1 MMQELIKIFL
11 TGLLSF
17 IGSLSVALILRNKD
31 RKEAAKI
38 RKDDLEKAAKKR
50 EEDREWIS
58 KQFAES
64 QEQTTALKEQ
74 AQSIKD
80 LAKWSEEHI
89 RILLRPSRRYLE
101 WEACT
106 DIIDR
111 KSGLLYGEL
120 TLKVR
125 NLTKKDILIKNIQI
139 TEHCSFEFL
148 ENACRF
154 DEGRSDKWR
163 SDLSKEKDPVVIKRT
178 TPKRI
183 SLDPKEVKSNATLS
197 FTLDLFRITDSECIV
212 LYFLLSISESE
223 YNAHNIVNCTLEY
236 TSPKNPDEL
245 ITDYFWALETP
256 YKHLY
261 CD

>member
-1 MMQELIKIFL
+1 MMQEWIKIFL
-11 TGLLSF
+11 TGFVSF
-17 IGSLSVALILRNKD
+17 VVSLSVALILRNKD

-38 RKDDLEKAAKKR
+38 HKDDSKKAARKR
-50 EEDREWIS
+50 KEDRKWIS
-58 KQFAES
+58 KKFAES
-64 QEQTTALKEQ
+64 KKQTIALKEQ
-74 AQSIKD
+74 AKSTKD
-80 LAKWSEEHI
+80 LAKWSEQYI
-89 RILLRPSRRYLE
+89 KILLRSSRKYIE
-101 WEACT
+101 SEACT
-106 DIIDR
+106 NIIDQ
-111 KSGLLYGEL
+111 KSGLLYSEL

-197 FTLDLFRITDSECIV
+197 FTLDLFRITANECIV

-236 TSPKNPDEL
+236 PSPENPDEL
-245 ITDYFWALETP
+245 ITDYFSALETP